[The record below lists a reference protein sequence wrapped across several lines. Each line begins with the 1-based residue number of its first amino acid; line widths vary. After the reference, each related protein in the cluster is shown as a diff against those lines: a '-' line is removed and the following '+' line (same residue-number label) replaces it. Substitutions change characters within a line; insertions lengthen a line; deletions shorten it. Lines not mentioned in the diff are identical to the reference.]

1 MCHILPTATRSFQLY
16 LFVFAVAKPVIH
28 ISEMEAAKNF
38 ADLMAKV
45 RAGNEV
51 VIEHGAQ
58 PVAIVSPVEL
68 RPRMLSEAIAL
79 AEAKGSSATLDDG
92 FSQDLESIIKSHRE
106 PLSPPLWE

>member
-1 MCHILPTATRSFQLY
+1 
-16 LFVFAVAKPVIH
+16 VAKPVIH

-68 RPRMLSEAIAL
+68 RPRMLSEAMDHGILPL
-79 AEAKGSSATLDDG
+79 AQRNVSERIPVL
-92 FSQDLESIIKSHRE
+92 
-106 PLSPPLWE
+106 

>member
-1 MCHILPTATRSFQLY
+1 M
-16 LFVFAVAKPVIH
+16 AKPVIH

-51 VIEHGAQ
+51 VIEHGTE
-58 PVAIVSPVEL
+58 PVAIVSPVGASL
-68 RPRMLSEAIAL
+68 RLLSEAIAL
-79 AEAKGSSATLDDG
+79 AEAKGSTATLDDG
-92 FSQDLESIIKSHRE
+92 FSHDLESVIKSHRE